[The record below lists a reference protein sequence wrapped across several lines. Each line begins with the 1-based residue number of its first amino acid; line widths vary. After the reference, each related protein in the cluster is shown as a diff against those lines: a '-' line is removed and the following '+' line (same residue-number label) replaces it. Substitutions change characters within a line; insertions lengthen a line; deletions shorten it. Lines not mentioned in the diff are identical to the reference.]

1 LAFGE
6 DGRFPPGV
14 RRFPLLAE
22 GLPGMAVRVQRGD
35 EIGAYPAE
43 LAVQDD
49 LAVGALAAG

>member
-1 LAFGE
+1 
-6 DGRFPPGV
+6 
-14 RRFPLLAE
+14 
-22 GLPGMAVRVQRGD
+22 MAVRVQRGD